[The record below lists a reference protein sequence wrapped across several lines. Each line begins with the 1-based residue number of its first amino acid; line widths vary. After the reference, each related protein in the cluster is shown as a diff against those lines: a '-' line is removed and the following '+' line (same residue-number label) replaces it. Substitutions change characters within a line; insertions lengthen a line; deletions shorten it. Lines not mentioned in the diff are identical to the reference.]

1 MYRKYNRENDGKYLS
16 KDPKWNRADKFQ
28 ADTSIGLSNT
38 RRPHRRR
45 NTKILKRRAT
55 LAALLVI
62 ILVLSIVLIW
72 MLRGTESR
80 EAAAQATSPSPQP
93 TAEPCVQQAPAK
105 VLELYGKCRVTA
117 YCSCAKCCGKYAY
130 NRPKDEN
137 GKAIVYGAAGVPLKQ
152 GVSVASPLPL
162 GTKISIPG
170 LGNAEYIVQDRTA
183 KWVANKYK
191 GMIVDVYFDNH
202 KACWEWLRSHNTD
215 YFDVYIVK
223 KVK

>member
-1 MYRKYNRENDGKYLS
+1 MYRVYNRKENGKYLS
-16 KDPKWNRADKFQ
+16 KDEKWNRADKFQ
-28 ADTSIGLSNT
+28 ADTSIRLSNT
-38 RRPHRRR
+38 RRARRRR
-45 NTKILKRRAT
+45 NIKILKWTVA
-55 LAALLVI
+55 LIALLVA
-62 ILVLSIVLIW
+62 LIALICL
-72 MLRGTESR
+72 LRYTEPI
-80 EAAAQATSPSPQP
+80 ETAAQATSYNPQP

-105 VLELYGKCRVTA
+105 VLELYGRCRVTA
-117 YCSCAKCCGKYAY
+117 YCSCVKCCGKYAY

-137 GKAIVYGAAGVPLKQ
+137 GKAIVYGAAGIPLKQ

-170 LGNAEYIVQDRTA
+170 LGNAEYVVQDRTA

-202 KACWEWLRSHNTD
+202 KACWDWLRSHNTD

-223 KVK
+223 EVK